1 MTSTLRGGAAALSLA
16 VATMVL
22 ASTQPQALSTPDF
35 DLAALIIHGTPENPT
50 GDALFDFF
58 DGEFKHSADG
68 GILYANYLGGPVGL
82 YGAMQAPDTDSEVLA
97 DDVPTLEL
105 MAPADPSGNVFHIN
119 YEFDAHAQT
128 QVVNVFTDANAMANH
143 DSKPSVDKSG
153 GVDCTGTTSCQTDP
167 RTQITTL
174 TYPDGVVAIIQR
186 INNITLVAYKTLGAA
201 VRGEALP
208 APIPDAP
215 PAPPAPP
222 AVQPGP
228 AAAVQTSP
236 TAPPPSPTPAPVGAP
251 AAPATSTGP
260 RLNVVRPAPNFTP
273 GRSDDSASTSGAGT
287 SLSDKTDKLVNDVL
301 TRVSDTVKG
310 FFDHTATGPGAGRPR
325 PVPTADEP

>member
-1 MTSTLRGGAAALSLA
+1 MVGMRSTLRGVAAALSLA
-16 VATMVL
+16 IATMVL
-22 ASTQPQALSTPDF
+22 ASTQPQALSTANF

-82 YGAMQAPDTDSEVLA
+82 YGTMQAADTDSEVLA
-97 DDVPTLEL
+97 DEGPMLEL
-105 MAPADPSGNVFHIN
+105 VAPSGPSGNVFHIN
-119 YEFDAHAQT
+119 YKFDARAQT

-167 RTQITTL
+167 RTHIATL

-186 INNITLVAYKTLGAA
+186 INNITVVAYKTLDSA
-201 VRGEALP
+201 VRGAPLP
-208 APIPDAP
+208 APA
-215 PAPPAPP
+215 PAPAFDATLPPP

-228 AAAVQTSP
+228 AASAPTSP
-236 TAPPPSPTPAPVGAP
+236 APHLTSRRRPPPAPDRA
-251 AAPATSTGP
+251 
-260 RLNVVRPAPNFTP
+260 
-273 GRSDDSASTSGAGT
+273 
-287 SLSDKTDKLVNDVL
+287 
-301 TRVSDTVKG
+301 
-310 FFDHTATGPGAGRPR
+310 
-325 PVPTADEP
+325 